1 MSDYEPHHLGFSHID
16 HETFVRE
23 HNTPL
28 AKTLFTGNE
37 KSAVLVLDG
46 TYIYI
51 QKSSNYKFQRVSYSL
66 HKHRPLIKMMVIVA
80 PDGYILNV
88 LGPYRADGKNND
100 ACITKHILG
109 RNEEGIKNWIQSEE
123 VAIVDRGFRDAT
135 EFLKMHGLQVE
146 MPSYLKKGTSQ
157 HPTDESNMSRLV
169 TKVRWVVEGAN
180 GRIKHWRMLD
190 KVMHNHY
197 VTSIGD
203 FVRIVCAI
211 CNDNRPPLPSL
222 DAEGE
227 ALAQQMLVRARME
240 NHVKCL
246 VEEGNLVRRSKYEAI
261 NSFDLTDFPVL
272 TMDDLRDLTM
282 GVYQLKQSPQY
293 TREHFEPEYELFLGK
308 DDPNLIRCKIQSRH
322 TNSAVHTLWVEFSS
336 SNVTGWYCTCKIGAR
351 TVGCCV
357 HVASVVLY
365 LGYQRYSEM
374 KSTQSSKFLSV
385 VTDASD

>member
-1 MSDYEPHHLGFSHID
+1 
-16 HETFVRE
+16 
-23 HNTPL
+23 
-28 AKTLFTGNE
+28 
-37 KSAVLVLDG
+37 
-46 TYIYI
+46 
-51 QKSSNYKFQRVSYSL
+51 
-66 HKHRPLIKMMVIVA
+66 
-80 PDGYILNV
+80 
-88 LGPYRADGKNND
+88 
-100 ACITKHILG
+100 
-109 RNEEGIKNWIQSEE
+109 
-123 VAIVDRGFRDAT
+123 
-135 EFLKMHGLQVE
+135 

-351 TVGCCV
+351 TVGCCA
-357 HVASVVLY
+357 HVASVVWY
-365 LGYQRYSEM
+365 LGYQRYSKM

-385 VTDASD
+385 VTDASDLPVTDSESDDDSAVEE